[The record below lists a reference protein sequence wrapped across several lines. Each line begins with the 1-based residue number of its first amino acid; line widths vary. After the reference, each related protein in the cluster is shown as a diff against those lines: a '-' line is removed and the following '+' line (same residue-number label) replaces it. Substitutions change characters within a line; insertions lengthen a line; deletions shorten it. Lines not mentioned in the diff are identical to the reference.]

1 MRKFKL
7 FLERLKVCYYVLRV
21 HTFVFCSVGSKEN
34 YKKGICCIEQNSF
47 KEFEEVVSKFVGNH
61 YKYAREEN
69 CSKKSS

>member
-1 MRKFKL
+1 MKKIIL
-7 FLERLKVCYYVLRV
+7 FIERLKVCYYVLRV

-47 KEFEEVVSKFVGNH
+47 AEFEEVVSEFIGNH
-61 YKYAREEN
+61 YKYAGEEN

>member
-1 MRKFKL
+1 MRKVIL
-7 FLERLKVCYYVLRV
+7 LIERLKVCYYVLRV

-47 KEFEEVVSKFVGNH
+47 EEFEEVVSKFIGNH
-61 YKYAREEN
+61 YKNAGEEN